1 MSTPKITVEIE
12 IRAPLEKVFA
22 FVCDV
27 DTHPLYAQFVQSVK
41 ITSPIRSG
49 VGVIFVQRQLRG
61 DGIAEIY
68 SEITEIMPLRKIV
81 WLSRGQ
87 IGEALVSYV
96 FEPTLQGTKVIHS
109 VATSLYEDPQQRR
122 KSIEENEQ
130 ELATLKTLMER

>member
-1 MSTPKITVEIE
+1 MATPEIMVETE

-27 DTHPLYAQFVQSVK
+27 DTHPLYAQFVESVK
-41 ITSPIRSG
+41 ITSPVRCG
-49 VGVIFVQRQLRG
+49 VGVTFVQRQRR
-61 DGIAEIY
+61 DGSVAEIN
-68 SEITEIMPLRKIV
+68 SEITEVIPLRKIV

-96 FEPTLQGTKVIHS
+96 FEPALQGTKVIHS

-130 ELATLKTLMER
+130 ELATLKRLMER